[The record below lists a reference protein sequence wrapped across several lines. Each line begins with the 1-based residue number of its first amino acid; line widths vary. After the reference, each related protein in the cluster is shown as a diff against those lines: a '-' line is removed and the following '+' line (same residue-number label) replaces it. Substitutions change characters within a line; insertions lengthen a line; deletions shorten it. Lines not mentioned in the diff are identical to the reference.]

1 MNLKLKLVLFTL
13 LGVSVT
19 SCSITTNLSKNES
32 VLIKNSVTIE
42 DSKPDQFYDLIDYV
56 RPIPNKRSMG
66 IFLIKPYLYANNQ
79 PITDSITGEIIS
91 DSKTRQWFRKRG
103 EKQVLYDTINVIYS
117 INQLKSVLRQRG
129 YFDARVIPE
138 VIPRREQIVAVNYH
152 VYADLPYYIRNVSY
166 QVGITEYKRIVMQD
180 TANSFIKKGMKYDEE
195 TLIQEKNRIL
205 SSIRNEGYYH
215 ASTSIITIEVDTTNS
230 RQLKN
235 KAGFPTVAINIKLNF
250 DRIQDAMIKNKHQYK
265 YTFDKVYIY
274 TNYDSKYENGTIMMD
289 TTLVTD
295 TREYGDPTQYY
306 YITPVMFN
314 KKGKLVHINDFRY
327 SIINNSI
334 YTKKGYP
341 YSQEAYNHTYKRL
354 KELNNFNIINIS
366 FEEHI
371 SASDSLL
378 KRGKINSIYK
388 LTLRKPWGIK
398 PQLEVRT
405 DLSSF
410 SCTYFDRN
418 LFKGAEHLNINGFI
432 NVLYYNWLNNLLG
445 KEVSETKV
453 YGEYGGSVSLD
464 LPYFLII
471 NTPRE
476 DYNKQYRTSFKL
488 GGSYSQLFSRLML
501 YSNISYN
508 WGIPSSPLLH
518 TDHWTTPSTLY
529 HTFSPIDI
537 STIDSRE
544 TRNIT
549 IISSYPESYQR
560 KFDKFILLS
569 VKYGFV
575 YTHSNN
581 SKKRKLFISGMFES
595 TGLTLSTIDYFVD
608 KENRWKL
615 FDQFNYSAFERI
627 DFTLRYFKH
636 ISNKSS
642 FAGRLHIGFA
652 IPLYN
657 SAVIPFEKSFFAGG
671 SNSMRGWTFRQLGPG
686 SYHSDTYLEKT
697 GDIKL
702 EFNVEYRGT
711 IYKAVKYGVFAD
723 FGNVWLSKP
732 YAGMKNADF
741 AINRFYKEIAT
752 AVGAGIRLDF
762 SSIVLRLD
770 YGLPLYDPTVGD
782 GHLRWINKEW
792 ITNKTW
798 YWAQG
803 LQFGMNYAF

>member
-1 MNLKLKLVLFTL
+1 MNLRLKLILFAL
-13 LGVSVT
+13 LSFSVT
-19 SCSITTNLSKNES
+19 SCSITTNLNKDES
-32 VLIKNSVTIE
+32 VLIKNSVIIE
-42 DSKPDQFYDLIDYV
+42 DSKSDQFYNLIDYV

-91 DSKTRQWFRKRG
+91 DSKIRQWLRKRG
-103 EKQVLYDTINVIYS
+103 EKQVLYDTLDLIYS
-117 INQLKSVLRQRG
+117 TNQLKSVLRQRG

-138 VIPRREQIVAVNYH
+138 VVPHREQVVAVNYH
-152 VYADLPYYIRNVSY
+152 VYTDLPYYIRDISY

-180 TANSFIKKGMKYDEE
+180 TANSLIKIGMKYNEE

-230 RQLKN
+230 RILRN
-235 KAGFPTVAINIKLNF
+235 KKGFPTVSINIKLNF
-250 DRIQDAMIKNKHQYK
+250 DRIQDAKTKNKHQYK
-265 YTFDKVYIY
+265 YTFDEVYIY
-274 TNYDSKYENGTIMMD
+274 TNYDPRYETGTVMMD
-289 TTLVTD
+289 TTLITD
-295 TREYGDPTQYY
+295 TREYGDPTHYY
-306 YITPVMFN
+306 YITPVMIN

-327 SIINNSI
+327 SVINNSI
-334 YTKKGYP
+334 YTKKGHP

-354 KELNNFNIINIS
+354 KNLNNFNIINIS
-366 FEEHI
+366 FEEHV
-371 SASDSLL
+371 SDSDSLL

-388 LTLRKPWGIK
+388 LTLSKPWGIK

-418 LFKGAEHLNINGFI
+418 LFKGAEYLNINGFV

-445 KEVSETKV
+445 KEVGETKV
-453 YGEYGGSVSLD
+453 YGEYGGSISLN

-471 NTPRE
+471 NTPRD
-476 DYNKQYRTSFKL
+476 DYKKEYRTSVRL

-501 YSNISYN
+501 FSSLSYY
-508 WGIPSSPLLH
+508 WGA
-518 TDHWTTPSTLY
+518 PSTLF

-549 IISSYPESYQR
+549 LISSYPESYQR

-569 VKYGFV
+569 VKYGFS
-575 YTHSNN
+575 YTHSND
-581 SKKRKLFISGMFES
+581 SKKRKLFITTLFES
-595 TGLTLSTIDYFVD
+595 TGLTLSTINYFVD
-608 KENRWKL
+608 KENKWKL
-615 FDQFNYSAFERI
+615 FDQFNYSAFERV
-627 DFTLRYFKH
+627 DFTIRYLKI

-642 FAGRLHIGFA
+642 FASRLHIGFA
-652 IPLYN
+652 IPIYN

-671 SNSMRGWTFRQLGPG
+671 ANSMRGWTFRQLGPG
-686 SYHSDTYLEKT
+686 SYHSDSYLEKT

-702 EFNVEYRGT
+702 EFNLEYRGT
-711 IYKAVKYGVFAD
+711 IYKILKYGVFAD
-723 FGNVWLSKP
+723 FGNIWLSTP
-732 YAGMKNADF
+732 YDGMENAHF
-741 AINRFYKEIAT
+741 AFDRFYKEIAM

-770 YGLPLYDPTVGD
+770 YGLPLYDPTVGNANS
-782 GHLRWINKEW
+782 RWINKEW
-792 ITNKTW
+792 ISNKTW
-798 YWAQG
+798 HWAQG
-803 LQFGMNYAF
+803 LQFGIKHAF